1 MSFGKK
7 AIKELPVVSEEATV
21 KGNPQGNLEG
31 EKGNDE
37 SLKASPQCPDEAG
50 TSSTTT
56 VVVAVAVAE
65 EEAEEEEEMAVS
77 SVEIPTVEVREALET
92 PPKEA

>member
-1 MSFGKK
+1 MPNAMSFGKK
-7 AIKELPVVSEEATV
+7 AIKELPVVSEEATA

-37 SLKASPQCPDEAG
+37 SLKASPQCPEEAG
-50 TSSTTT
+50 KDSTKK
-56 VVVAVAVAE
+56 
-65 EEAEEEEEMAVS
+65 EEEMAVS